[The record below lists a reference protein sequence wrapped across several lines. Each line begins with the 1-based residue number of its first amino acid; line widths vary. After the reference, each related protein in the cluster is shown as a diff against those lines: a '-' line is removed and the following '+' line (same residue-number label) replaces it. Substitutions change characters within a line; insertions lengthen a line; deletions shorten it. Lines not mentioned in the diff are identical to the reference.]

1 MNATWSSRV
10 TMGLIEACRERDMSF
25 GYIEFLGRGWVMG
38 DVDGMPVGMA
48 VSQTS

>member
-25 GYIEFLGRGWVMG
+25 GYIESLGRDGWMG
-38 DVDGMPVGMA
+38 DVDGMHVRMA
-48 VSQTS
+48 